1 MARFLFHHLTNFLL
15 LILLLPT
22 ISALPQC
29 SLHFGHPDYASCDL
43 LLHGARD
50 YATGVIITEGIDR
63 IDRRDHLFHINP
75 TNLHGPPPGVSA
87 TQFRWVLPLPQPEY
101 PESWRESNPGMEAP
115 APSRTLA
122 EIGSGINTACVW
134 GGWMGGME
142 FAGTNGRMVLVLY
155 QPRSEFDDRMKAIS
169 AGGLAY
175 LDEAEVWEEESENE
189 DAGPRDAKRVKID
202 RGSGAAISMGVGGL
216 YSITQAISAD
226 IGSGWLMQYNAVKSI
241 LPVVEAARQLV
252 AFYDFVVEE
261 ASARIKTGAEEL
273 KKLAFTLGDVSLVLN
288 GTDVIHWDWI
298 IDFAMSM
305 EDGTNA
311 GNPIQYASTV
321 ASTWQQNTIKAQLF
335 LDGVA
340 AG

>member
-1 MARFLFHHLTNFLL
+1 M
-15 LILLLPT
+15 LLPVRLVNGDMT
-22 ISALPQC
+22 W
-29 SLHFGHPDYASCDL
+29 D
-43 LLHGARD
+43 
-50 YATGVIITEGIDR
+50 T
-63 IDRRDHLFHINP
+63 
-75 TNLHGPPPGVSA
+75 
-87 TQFRWVLPLPQPEY
+87 
-101 PESWRESNPGMEAP
+101 
-115 APSRTLA
+115 SRFKTVA
-122 EIGSGINTACVW
+122 EIGSSINTACVW
-134 GGWMGGME
+134 GGSTGGME

-155 QPRSEFDDRMKAIS
+155 QPRSEFDDRMKAMS

-175 LDEAEVWEEESENE
+175 LDEAEVWEEESEDE
-189 DAGPRDAKRVKID
+189 DAGPQDAKRVKID
-202 RGSGAAISMGVGGL
+202 RGSAAATSIPVGSL

-226 IGSGWLMQYNAVKSI
+226 IGSGWLVQYNAVKSI
-241 LPVVEAARQLV
+241 LPVIEAARQLV

-273 KKLAFTLGDVSLVLN
+273 KKLAFTLGDVSLVMS
-288 GTDVIHWDWI
+288 GTDVIHWDWV